1 MKFLK
6 IQILVALLMANIG
19 LAKAEI
25 SEATITD
32 LCLRVSGKLASVT
45 LAECL
50 DAQLQYNGGR
60 SVRGFPIGVR
70 EFSPLSEHSA
80 IGKVLLIGGIH
91 GDEYSSVSVVFKWL
105 NQLSNSYNGNFHW
118 RISPLM
124 NPDGLL
130 RRKSVRVNAHGVD
143 LNRNF
148 PTPNWLLT
156 ATNYWFTRAHQN
168 PRRFPGPNPA
178 SEPESQWLI
187 KEIKEFQPDVIVSV
201 HAPIGI
207 VDFDGPPKAPE
218 KLGDLHLY
226 MLGTYPG
233 SLGNYAGVHK
243 RLPVIT
249 IELPHAG
256 IMPSKQEIS
265 DIWFDLEAYLEKK
278 IKKSPLQ
285 QAVKDHAGPS

>member
-1 MKFLK
+1 MLGLFLS
-6 IQILVALLMANIG
+6 VFGVNAYG
-19 LAKAEI
+19 EI
-25 SEATITD
+25 SRATITD
-32 LCLRVSGKLASVT
+32 LCLRVSKKLASVD
-45 LAECL
+45 LSECL
-50 DAQLQYNGGR
+50 NSGLQYTGGR
-60 SVRGFPIGVR
+60 SVRGFPIAVR
-70 EFSPLSEHSA
+70 EFNPVGNGRPLGR
-80 IGKVLLIGGIH
+80 ILLIGGIH

-105 NQLSNSYNGNFHW
+105 NQLSNQYDGKFHW
-118 RISPLM
+118 RVAPLM

-130 RRKSVRVNAHGVD
+130 QAKSKRVNAHGVD

-156 ATNYWFTRAHQN
+156 ATNYWFERANQN
-168 PRRFPGPNPA
+168 PRRFPGPNPG

-187 KEIKEFQPDVIVSV
+187 KEIKEFQPDAIVSV

-218 KLGDLHLY
+218 KLGELNLY

-256 IMPSKQEIS
+256 IMPSGQEIRN
-265 DIWFDLEAYLEKK
+265 IWGDLEDYLVKK
-278 IKKSPLQ
+278 LTIPPLQ
-285 QAVKDHAGPS
+285 AVNSHTPPS